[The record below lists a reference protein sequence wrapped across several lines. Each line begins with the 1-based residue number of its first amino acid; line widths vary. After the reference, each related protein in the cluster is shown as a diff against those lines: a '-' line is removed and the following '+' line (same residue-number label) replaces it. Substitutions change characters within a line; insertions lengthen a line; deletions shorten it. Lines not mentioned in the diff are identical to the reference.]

1 MGYQT
6 VASEDAAPV
15 LDITIKQLEEMSD
28 LYADA
33 TDQVQNTIFRTIL
46 KKVTS
51 LMTDRA
57 AVMKKKKNGHDF
69 LSFIQTE
76 LGQDTVVHFL
86 HCSAHFLLGLRR
98 ACETDM
104 KEAGGAQ
111 KLGRDTHS
119 KHNLF
124 SHSTECATSR
134 LIRTASDL
142 TGPRGDEKSGCR
154 EEWLAFC
161 EELDIKSRMTSDRS
175 NRFNSYFK
183 GAAAVIHHRK
193 ALGRFFPKFDTLQ
206 PQNPGC
212 WR

>member
-1 MGYQT
+1 
-6 VASEDAAPV
+6 
-15 LDITIKQLEEMSD
+15 MSD

-57 AVMKKKKNGHDF
+57 AVMKKKNGHDF

-142 TGPRGDEKSGCR
+142 TGPRGDENSGCR

-175 NRFNSYFK
+175 NRFNS
-183 GAAAVIHHRK
+183 
-193 ALGRFFPKFDTLQ
+193 
-206 PQNPGC
+206 
-212 WR
+212 